1 MWAGTQSGASVVP
14 ELGLCWASSSSW
26 AVWGDWNPSS
36 PVVKHWRDEDLLRPP
51 LVIPFHTAQKAMVDF
66 SGISGQEQR
75 FLVVLASGMCAAGA
89 KTVAG
94 LSFVSK
100 GQFNFISGGIYL
112 EAQGDLNEFRLST
125 LLNKHKNYSVC

>member
-1 MWAGTQSGASVVP
+1 
-14 ELGLCWASSSSW
+14 
-26 AVWGDWNPSS
+26 
-36 PVVKHWRDEDLLRPP
+36 
-51 LVIPFHTAQKAMVDF
+51 MVDF